1 MLQCLS
7 LNILM
12 ALNKWEDWGEAQE
25 EEEGKDKNLFQ
36 QYSRPLELPLK
47 YGIRRM
53 SEFLISDLQ
62 TGNQHSY
69 PTEARPLTTGFFC
82 GIY

>member
-12 ALNKWEDWGEAQE
+12 ALSKWEDWGGAQE
-25 EEEGKDKNLFQ
+25 EEEGKCENLFQ
-36 QYSRPLELPLK
+36 QDSHPLELPLK
-47 YGIRRM
+47 YGIPWM
-53 SEFLISDLQ
+53 SEFLIDGLQ
-62 TGNQHSY
+62 TGNQHSC
-69 PTEARPLTTGFFC
+69 PMEARPLTTDFFC